1 MNKTKYGRH
10 TLQYQA
16 YYLTAL
22 TLIILAVPLFLNWAQ
37 HKPLLSGEES
47 YYFLSIVSFLPGN
60 VVVLLL
66 LGSSILSII
75 LFRFL
80 AKKIRLPAE
89 FQFFFLLFL
98 IISPAFIKTFTTLS
112 AVGLCIILVEIGFFL
127 LWQEKYKSLQYFSV
141 LPFALAAFV
150 DIFSALL
157 VLLLQLAFIKKKKIL
172 LLVVTSIGLLLN
184 IIFFQPEFFRG
195 PFHVQQALP
204 DLISDLGGHSGMS
217 LFLVLLAIIGVAFTW
232 KKKNYYKWYLF
243 LPVLLIAYIFST
255 QTIFYV
261 TLLAVFFATVSFI
274 RLAEDKWQM
283 QFLQDFTI
291 IIIILSLLFSSISF
305 LQRTAENEPSRGDVQ
320 VLEWVRE
327 NTHSRDIVFSTA
339 ENGPFITYFAHRTP
353 FSQLNEKNREKEV
366 ITQKILNSTYIG
378 ETFPLLERNKIAFVY
393 ITPAIRQD
401 YPQDQ
406 GLLFLF
412 KNERFKLRYAQEGH
426 EIWEFL
432 PEK

>member
-1 MNKTKYGRH
+1 MPTRIGTSGRFVKN
-10 TLQYQA
+10 A
-16 YYLTAL
+16 RSR
-22 TLIILAVPLFLNWAQ
+22 IWFLV
-37 HKPLLSGEES
+37 
-47 YYFLSIVSFLPGN
+47 FL
-60 VVVLLL
+60 
-66 LGSSILSII
+66 
-75 LFRFL
+75 
-80 AKKIRLPAE
+80 E
-89 FQFFFLLFL
+89 FFFLLFL

-195 PFHVQQALP
+195 PFHVQQTLP

-283 QFLQDFTI
+283 QFLQ
-291 IIIILSLLFSSISF
+291 LKSKS
-305 LQRTAENEPSRGDVQ
+305 
-320 VLEWVRE
+320 
-327 NTHSRDIVFSTA
+327 
-339 ENGPFITYFAHRTP
+339 
-353 FSQLNEKNREKEV
+353 
-366 ITQKILNSTYIG
+366 
-378 ETFPLLERNKIAFVY
+378 
-393 ITPAIRQD
+393 
-401 YPQDQ
+401 
-406 GLLFLF
+406 
-412 KNERFKLRYAQEGH
+412 
-426 EIWEFL
+426 
-432 PEK
+432 